1 MKHTLQGEM
10 YANSTGKDRFF
21 AVHTDYEKI
30 PDDVLEAAK
39 LGLTDFFCLFSCR
52 DQRTGQQKH
61 P

>member
-21 AVHTDYEKI
+21 EKI